1 MANPR
6 PAQTGQQRRGRRG
19 QKEEEGGSKKKKQP
33 EAVGW
38 WSRNNKVSINVY
50 GGACLLAKG
59 LRDAAVLLGL
69 AAAGSWLAG
78 WLAVLAMRQ
87 GVEAGSSAWL
97 ADARRSLGGGTRR
110 GERQKNEGKAREQAA
125 AAALL
130 LLACDAAGW
139 CRGLKGVNEAGK
151 RGRWRQNLVLAAAQ
165 STLFGGM
172 TR

>member
-1 MANPR
+1 MLAAAR
-6 PAQTGQQRRGRRG
+6 RRQWQIPAQRKLVNKEGGRRG

-59 LRDAAVLLGL
+59 LRDAAVLWGSLL
-69 AAAGSWLAG
+69 RVAGWLAG

-110 GERQKNEGKAREQAA
+110 GERQKKNEGKAREQAA
-125 AAALL
+125 TAAL
-130 LLACDAAGW
+130 LLACDAAG
-139 CRGLKGVNEAGK
+139 
-151 RGRWRQNLVLAAAQ
+151 
-165 STLFGGM
+165 
-172 TR
+172 